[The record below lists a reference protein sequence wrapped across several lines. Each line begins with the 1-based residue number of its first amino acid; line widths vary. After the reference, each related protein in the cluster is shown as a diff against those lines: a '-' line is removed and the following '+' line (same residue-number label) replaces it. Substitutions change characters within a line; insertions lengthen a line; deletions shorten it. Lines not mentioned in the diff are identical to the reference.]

1 MIDLNRVGSSWV
13 LLLGA
18 CALLL
23 AGCSTYE
30 LVPPKPGEEEW
41 APTPALQIPGHQ
53 TKDGSAFTQHSM
65 ISLFQDRR
73 AYRVGDILT
82 VMLEERTQSSKKA
95 DTSLDKSSSF
105 DIPVP
110 IIGRKARTNLT
121 AEASA
126 ERDFKGSAKTSQQN
140 TLSGYITVT
149 VAEVLPNGVL
159 LVRGEKWIKLNQGD
173 EYVRLQG
180 LVRIDDIDQQ
190 NRVPSQRL
198 ADARITYAGRGALAD
213 TNQAGWLSRILNGS
227 WFPL

>member
-1 MIDLNRVGSSWV
+1 MKRYFFFPVGLV
-13 LLLGA
+13 GA
-18 CALLL
+18 CLLLL
-23 AGCSTYE
+23 AGCATYE
-30 LVPPKPGEEEW
+30 LVPPKPGEDDW
-41 APTPALQIPGHQ
+41 APTRAQLFPDSQAAH
-53 TKDGSAFTQHSM
+53 GSAFTQHSM

-105 DIPVP
+105 NIPVP
-110 IIGRKARTNLT
+110 IVGRTARTNLT

-126 ERDFKGSAKTSQQN
+126 DRDFSGSAKTSQQN

-149 VAEVLPNGVL
+149 VAEVLPNGIL

>member
-1 MIDLNRVGSSWV
+1 MKRYFALLAGS
-13 LLLGA
+13 L
-18 CALLL
+18 LLL
-23 AGCSTYE
+23 AGCATYE
-30 LVPPKPGEEEW
+30 LIPPKPGEDEW
-41 APTPALQIPGHQ
+41 APTRAQLWPDRQ

-95 DTSLDKSSSF
+95 DTSLDKSSNIN
-105 DIPVP
+105 IPVP
-110 IIGRKARTNLT
+110 IVGRTARTNLT
-121 AEASA
+121 AQSSVD
-126 ERDFKGSAKTSQQN
+126 RDFTGSAKTSQQN

-149 VAEVLPNGVL
+149 VAEVLPNGIL
-159 LVRGEKWIKLNQGD
+159 LVRGEKWIRLNQGD

-213 TNQAGWLSRILNGS
+213 TNQAGWLSRIFNGS

>member
-1 MIDLNRVGSSWV
+1 MMRACHLLAAG
-13 LLLGA
+13 LLL
-18 CALLL
+18 LLT
-23 AGCSTYE
+23 GCSTYE
-30 LVPPKPGEEEW
+30 FVPPEPGEDKW
-41 APTPALQIPGHQ
+41 APTPARVEHESSRR
-53 TKDGSAFTQHSM
+53 DGSAFSQSSM
-65 ISLFQDRR
+65 ITLFQDRR

-95 DTSLDKSSSF
+95 DTSLDKSSSI

-110 IIGRKARTNLT
+110 IVGRTARTNLT
-121 AEASA
+121 AVGAA
-126 ERDFKGSAKTSQQN
+126 ERDFKGSASTSQQN

-149 VAEVLPNGVL
+149 VAEVLPNDVL
-159 LVRGEKWIKLNQGD
+159 LVRGEKWIRLNQGD

-180 LVRIDDIDQQ
+180 LVRIDDIDGQ

-213 TNQAGWLSRILNGS
+213 TNQAGWLSRLFNSS